1 MRWPAYCSALPVAY
15 SSVHKGDWESFA
27 RLVLQASYEATL
39 LAAVEQASGGGSNQV
54 LLTRIGGGVFGNGN
68 DWIDSAIERAM
79 GIVVDAGLEISIV
92 AHGHASPDVRAIVEC
107 Y

>member
-1 MRWPAYCSALPVAY
+1 MPKAY
-15 SSVHKGDWESFA
+15 WEPFA

-39 LAAVEQASGGGSNQV
+39 LAAVEQASAGGSNAGGSNKV

-68 DWIDSAIERAM
+68 DWIDGAIERAM
-79 GIVVDAGLEISIV
+79 GIVADAGLEISIV
-92 AHGHASPDVRAIVEC
+92 AHGHASPAVRAIVER